1 MRTRRFSVALAA
13 LSIPLLAGSAFA
25 VANSVSTTPGPQVII
40 PSRTS
45 SNTPT
50 TARHANRGP
59 GNANSVGTTSTTAD
73 DNGHDGPGHDA
84 NDDRGHDG
92 TTVTTTPDDRGDDG
106 PGHDANDDRGHDGT
120 TPTTVTTT
128 PDDHGHDGPGH
139 DGGDD
144 GSGHDGGDDNSGP
157 GSGSSGPGH

>member
-59 GNANSVGTTSTTAD
+59 GNANSVGMTSTTAD
-73 DNGHDGPGHDA
+73 DNGHDVPGHDVPGHDA
-84 NDDRGHDG
+84 NDDRGHEG
-92 TTVTTTPDDRGDDG
+92 TTVTTTPDRHGNDG
-106 PGHDANDDRGHDGT
+106 PGHHANDDHGHDGT
-120 TPTTVTTT
+120 TTTTVTTT

-139 DGGDD
+139 DGND
-144 GSGHDGGDDNSGP
+144 
-157 GSGSSGPGH
+157 

>member
-45 SNTPT
+45 ANSPT
-50 TARHANRGP
+50 TAHQARHRGTDER
-59 GNANSVGTTSTTAD
+59 A
-73 DNGHDGPGHDA
+73 GHDTTTTGTAPDDHGNDGAGHDV

-92 TTVTTTPDDRGDDG
+92 TTSTTVSNDG
-106 PGHDANDDRGHDGT
+106 PGHDVNDDHGDDGTTSTTMTTTTTPDNSGHDGT
-120 TPTTVTTT
+120 
-128 PDDHGHDGPGH
+128 
-139 DGGDD
+139 DD
-144 GSGHDGGDDNSGP
+144 GSGHDGTDGGSDSGTS
-157 GSGSSGPGH
+157 GSGH